1 MNPIL
6 HDKKKNCIYPTVRNL
21 RHHDTPLLLVCACV
35 CHCLSFPSNV
45 SLRSDPPRPG
55 VAGAITYSSDG
66 VQSCVSADAE
76 VWARHIVGDSGG
88 DHDHGHTELV
98 AFAARRLQF
107 QQRQEGLQG
116 RAKWFFF
123 SVRCVCVEWK
133 SGVGSGKRRKEKQVP
148 RERAPGS
155 ITADGSETDRSR
167 STQIHWIHYCH
178 IQIHQYAK
186 LSQKKIKMVNNQIG
200 QQKTFVKHWSLV
212 F

>member
-6 HDKKKNCIYPTVRNL
+6 HDKKKKLYISNGLKSETHN
-21 RHHDTPLLLVCACV
+21 TPILLVCACV

-66 VQSCVSADAE
+66 VQSRVSADAE

-116 RAKWFFF
+116 RAKWFLEWG
-123 SVRCVCVEWK
+123 VCVCRV
-133 SGVGSGKRRKEKQVP
+133 GVGG
-148 RERAPGS
+148 
-155 ITADGSETDRSR
+155 
-167 STQIHWIHYCH
+167 
-178 IQIHQYAK
+178 
-186 LSQKKIKMVNNQIG
+186 
-200 QQKTFVKHWSLV
+200 
-212 F
+212 